1 MMEVMK
7 LIDTHAHVN
16 FKKFNEDADQV
27 ILSAL
32 NNQTGMVLV
41 GSDYRTSKRA
51 LDLANKYEKGVY
63 AAIGLHPV
71 HLEDILEK
79 SDDGREVV
87 RVRSEEF
94 NRDSYEKLAE
104 FEKTVAIG
112 EIGLDYYH
120 LKLSPDLEK
129 AKKKQKE
136 VFAKQLSL
144 ARDFDLPAIIHCRV
158 AHDDLLST
166 VKQFRDDYKEKIPLN
181 KPWGVIHCFSGDEN
195 LAWEYFRLGFYI
207 SFTGLITFS
216 QQWDSLIRKM
226 PLDKFMIET
235 DCPFM
240 TPEPFR
246 GKRNE
251 PILVSYVAERIAA
264 IRGLEFEKVAEIST
278 DNALRFFNIQ

>member
-1 MMEVMK
+1 MK